1 MVAVY
6 NCLSVGFSFFP
17 DYGILGLN
25 ARGLD
30 YIRPFNHK
38 KAVRMADDKLATKHF
53 LSTRGIPVPRLFA
66 TIRSLRELDRFDFS
80 TLPDSFVLKPNAGFG
95 GEGILVIDRRD
106 GDAGWI
112 KVNGAVVS
120 REEVYDHIRDILD
133 GKFSIAALP
142 DIAFFEQRVN
152 SVDFI
157 PGLDVQGLPDIR
169 VIVHNLIPVMA
180 MLRVPTPAS
189 DGKANVHLGGYGFG
203 IDLAK
208 GETTYCTQYNKLIAE
223 LPGGVSPSGHAI
235 SHFNEVLTIASS
247 AQLHTNLG
255 YLAADIVIDEKDGP
269 VLLETN
275 ARAGLMVQ
283 VANRA
288 GLRTRLT
295 QVRGLKVDSP
305 EQGVALGQELFG
317 RGIKKKDAHKDKVV
331 LGYIEPGEI
340 ILDEGTHRV
349 RAELDPTHE
358 TTAIDT
364 ALATKLGLDAMQADS
379 QSVLLK
385 FRIGG
390 QRIQTAAVLTDLS
403 ADDYKVILG
412 RRDLAGFLIDPK
424 PPTSKTLPTAEPKRE
439 VPVHDYH
446 ALDTALMG
454 IDAKIKLLYHLKP
467 TNLLSEQK
475 KFNAKKGDYNPQ
487 FHYPQL
493 RFDPAELR
501 AELRA
506 LSFPETPLGQ
516 IFREKKVEIER
527 KIALLE
533 AVGSAD
539 FTARSGELYGQPTTD
554 TIRAAERIMQQRP
567 AKFAPDPATLDARM
581 AAREFTAA
589 FKRYGLKNWQ
599 VKLKDD
605 LASDALANKK
615 GVLFLRSD
623 AVFAPKRLAGT
634 IAHEVGTH
642 VLRGENGAQQ
652 PFDIFSRGL
661 ANYLETE
668 EGLAMYNQELVM
680 PAESEKKYWSVLGTL
695 AVHFAATH
703 SFAELHQ
710 FIRDQ
715 GFDDDRAWKTTLKIK
730 RGIKDTSAAGGFT
743 KEHVYFSGYL
753 KIKAF
758 VENGGDLKELYA
770 AKMKLEDLPIVSNMP
785 EIKAAKHVPDFYH
798 I

>member
-1 MVAVY
+1 
-6 NCLSVGFSFFP
+6 LGFSFFP

-25 ARGLD
+25 ARGLE
-30 YIRPFNHK
+30 YIRPFNRK

-66 TIRSLRELDRFDFS
+66 SIRSMSELERFDFV

-95 GEGILVIDRRD
+95 GEGILVISQKD
-106 GDAGWI
+106 GDRGWI
-112 KVNGAVVS
+112 KVSGSPIS

-152 SVDFI
+152 SVEFI
-157 PGLDVQGLPDIR
+157 PGLEVQGLPDIR

-189 DGKANVHLGGYGFG
+189 EGKANVHLGGYGFG

-208 GETTYCTQYNKLIAE
+208 GETTYATQYNKLLKN
-223 LPGGVSPSGHAI
+223 LPGDIPAGGHPI
-235 SHFNEVLTIASS
+235 PHFNEVLQIAAS

-288 GLRTRLT
+288 GLRTRLEK
-295 QVRGLKVDSP
+295 VRGLHVDSP
-305 EQGVALGQELFG
+305 EQGVKLGQELFG
-317 RGIKKKDAHKDKVV
+317 KGIKKKDAHKDKVI

-364 ALATKLGLDAMQADS
+364 ALATKLGLESVQEDS

-390 QRIQTAAVLTDLS
+390 QRIQTAAELTDLS
-403 ADDYKVILG
+403 GDDYKVILG
-412 RRDLAGFLIDPK
+412 RRDLGGFLIDPVSRK
-424 PPTSKTLPTAEPKRE
+424 AKALPTAEPKKDE
-439 VPVHDYH
+439 PTVDYH
-446 ALDTALMG
+446 AIDTVLAAV
-454 IDAKIKLLYHLKP
+454 DKKIKLLYHLKP

-475 KFNAKKGDYNPQ
+475 KFNAAKGDYNPQ

-493 RFDPAELR
+493 RFDPAELL

-533 AVGSAD
+533 AIGTDD
-539 FTARSGELYGQPTTD
+539 FTARSIDLYGQPTAE
-554 TIRAAERIMQQRP
+554 TIAAAERLMRQKP
-567 AKFAPDPATLDARM
+567 TKFVPDPATLDADM
-581 AAREFTAA
+581 AVQEFEKA
-589 FKRYGLKNWQ
+589 FKRYGLKNWKA
-599 VKLKDD
+599 KLKDD

-615 GVLFLRSD
+615 GILFVRSG

-642 VLRGENGAQQ
+642 VLRGENGAAQ
-652 PFDIFSRGL
+652 PYDIFSRGL

-680 PAESEKKYWSVLGTL
+680 PAESEKRYWSVIGTL

-703 SFAELHQ
+703 SFAELYQ
-710 FIRDQ
+710 FIRDY

-730 RGIKDTSAAGGFT
+730 RGLADTSVVGGFT

-753 KIKAF
+753 KVKAF
-758 VENGGDLKELYA
+758 VEDGGDLKELYA
-770 AKMKLEDLPIVSNMP
+770 AKMKLEDLPIVSKMP
-785 EIKAAKHVPDFYH
+785 EIKAATYLPDFY
-798 I
+798 